1 VDGCYA
7 NGILESIEDI
17 RAGIPRRLPG
27 GSGGTSEV
35 VGRVLRS
42 LRALR
47 MESTADQSE
56 NELITVCAESLQF
69 IEVKIKEDWG
79 M

>member
-1 VDGCYA
+1 MDNCYA

-17 RAGIPRRLPG
+17 KAGIPRRLPD
-27 GSGGTSEV
+27 GSGSTTQV
-35 VGRVLRS
+35 VERALRP

-47 MESTADQSE
+47 LESVAGQSE
-56 NELITVCAESLQF
+56 NELISACAKSLQF
-69 IEVKIKEDWG
+69 IEVKTKKDWR